1 MSAKTGGDSVVVSLG
16 GRWAQMASF
25 NANAQSALTQAN
37 VARQS
42 AEARLAAETARAN
55 ELAAGLTRLAELATS
70 AEAETERLRACERA
84 TCAEAH
90 RAHATEAVLA
100 ASLEAADK
108 QLLGTRAQ
116 LEDAAAAHS
125 LAERSLADAHTVIA
139 EQRAALEAAA
149 AALAAEQEVSASLR
163 REATE
168 NAARSKRALLAKQEK
183 ERQLS
188 VLQSEKT
195 RLAALLSKKDT
206 LARELTL
213 QIKKSSREGK
223 APPEPS
229 PAADREATPA
239 PDRRAAG
246 AGGAWPAQHE
256 AFVTPQVPGVQQRFA
271 GWRDATPE
279 QRQAALKAEN
289 AVLLCVLRER
299 DAALAAAETEVEK
312 LKREAAAI
320 RNRWRAVAQAGGKKP
335 LASPSAP
342 SSAASTPRRSP
353 RAEPAAA
360 VTPPYRGGRLDE
372 VDSSPL
378 ASASPN

>member
-1 MSAKTGGDSVVVSLG
+1 MTSDGVMVSLG

-25 NANAQSALTQAN
+25 NANAQSALTQAQ

-55 ELAAGLTRLAELATS
+55 ELATGLSKLAELATS
-70 AEAETERLRACERA
+70 AAAETERLHTCERA
-84 TCAEAH
+84 ACAEAL
-90 RAHATEAVLA
+90 RARATETVLA
-100 ASLEAADK
+100 SSLEVADR

-116 LEDAAAAHS
+116 LDDAAAAHS
-125 LAERSLADAHTVIA
+125 LSERSLADAHTVIA
-139 EQRAALEAAA
+139 EQRAALEVAA
-149 AALAAEQEVSASLR
+149 AALAAEQEVSESLR

-168 NAARSKRALLAKQEK
+168 SAARSKRALLAKQEK

-195 RLAALLSKKDT
+195 RLAGLLSKKDT

-213 QIKKSSREGK
+213 QIKKGSREGR
-223 APPEPS
+223 PSPEPS
-229 PAADREATPA
+229 PAADREATPTQ
-239 PDRRAAG
+239 DRRAAG
-246 AGGAWPAQHE
+246 AGGVWPAQHD

-299 DAALAAAETEVEK
+299 DVALAAAETECEK

-320 RNRWRAVAQAGGKKP
+320 RNRWRAVAQAGGKTP
-335 LASPSAP
+335 LSSPSASP
-342 SSAASTPRRSP
+342 SAASTPRRTP
-353 RAEPAAA
+353 RAEPTVAI
-360 VTPPYRGGRLDE
+360 TPPYRGGLLSRLDE
-372 VDSSPL
+372 AGSSPL